1 MKRTHNAGALRA
13 SHINTSVVING
24 WVAKVRDLGGVTF
37 MDVRDASGIVQVQLV
52 TDTQAV
58 SMLPQCTNE
67 TVLAVAGVV
76 KERSNKNPQLPTGD
90 IEIIADSITIISPA
104 KQPPMIIANQ
114 TDALEETRL
123 KYRYLDLRR
132 PVLQQ
137 TLKTRATLMQAT
149 RKYLDGLDFIELE
162 TPILTKSTPEGARD
176 YLVPSRI
183 HPGRF
188 FALPQSPQL
197 FKQLFM
203 IGGMERYYQIAKCFR
218 DEDLRADR
226 QPEFTQIDIEASF
239 VDQAQVIA
247 ITEGLIAHVFQQTI
261 GVTIPVPFDV
271 LSYADAM
278 RRFGSDKP
286 DRRFGYE
293 LHDVSSVFA
302 ASEFE
307 YMRGQSVSMIHCPNS
322 ELTRKQI
329 DALTDIAKTYG
340 ASGVSFVKYDNEFT
354 SGIAA
359 KCSAIELAAIAAVAP
374 PSNGDLYLFTAGSLR
389 VAQTALGQVR
399 LHLAQTLQLITENV
413 YDLCWVVDWPLFE
426 RTETGVTSAHHPFT
440 SPKPQTLAAC
450 TTDATA
456 QAYDVVCNGFE
467 LGGGSIRI
475 HQPALQAKIFELLG
489 MTSADATAQ
498 FGFFLEALEYGTPPH
513 GGIALGV
520 DRFVMLLTNTTNIR
534 DVIAFPKT
542 ASAQDLMSQA
552 PGDVSDQQ
560 LSELQLNRKQ

>member
-1 MKRTHNAGALRA
+1 MKRTHNSGALRA
-13 SHINTSVVING
+13 SDINTPVVING
-24 WVAKVRDLGGVTF
+24 WVAKVRDLGGLTF
-37 MDVRDASGIVQVQLV
+37 MDIRDGSGIVQVQLV
-52 TDTQAV
+52 PGTQAI
-58 SMLPQCTNE
+58 SMLAQCTNE
-67 TVLAVAGVV
+67 TVVAVSGVV

-90 IEIIADSITIISPA
+90 IEIIADSISIFSPA

-132 PVLQQ
+132 PLLQQ

-149 RKYLDGLDFIELE
+149 REYLDGLDFIELE

-239 VDQAQVIA
+239 VDQAQVMA
-247 ITEGLIAHVFQQTI
+247 ITEGLVAHVFKKTI
-261 GVTIPVPFDV
+261 GVTIPTPFAV
-271 LSYADAM
+271 LTFDEAM
-278 RRFGSDKP
+278 RRYGSDKP
-286 DRRFGYE
+286 DRRFGLE
-293 LHDVSSVFA
+293 LQDVSHVFA
-302 ASEFE
+302 TSDFE

-329 DALTDIAKTYG
+329 DALSEIAKTYG
-340 ASGVSFVKYDNEFT
+340 ASGVSFMKYDKELT

-359 KCSAIELAAIAAVAP
+359 KCSSSELAAIAAIAP
-374 PSNGDLYLFTAGSLR
+374 PSTNDLYLFVAGELR

-399 LHLAQTLQLITENV
+399 LHLGQTLQLIQDDV
-413 YDLCWVVDWPLFE
+413 YDVCWVVDWPLFE
-426 RTETGVTSAHHPFT
+426 PTESGVTSAHHPFT
-440 SPKPQTLAAC
+440 SPKPQTLEAL
-450 TTDATA
+450 TKDATA
-456 QAYDVVCNGFE
+456 QAYDVVCNGYE

-475 HQPALQAKIFELLG
+475 HQPALQAKVFELLG
-489 MTSADATAQ
+489 MTKDNAKAQ

-520 DRFVMLLTNTTNIR
+520 DRFVMLLTKTTNIR

-552 PGDVSDQQ
+552 PGEVSDTQ
-560 LSELQLNRKQ
+560 LSELQISRKK